1 MWPVERQSTANQHVT
16 MASSQSETKP
26 AAVTA
31 KLIHGPDFFEKMIG
45 LIHQMNLQN
54 VRAKKTK

>member
-1 MWPVERQSTANQHVT
+1 MWPVERQSTANQHVP